1 MQSTNNSNKNHS
13 VNFENKNTLHVEQ
26 FISEIMLMV
35 NLWKTVKRD
44 KTFRHLVNF
53 SINTLL
59 AMIVY
64 WFLPSII
71 WGAWVFSIIAIYAMV
86 CIFVVNIAINEQLRQ
101 AYEKIDKLE
110 GLQYKKV

>member
-1 MQSTNNSNKNHS
+1 MQSNNINKIHR
-13 VNFENKNTLHVEQ
+13 VNFENKNTPHIER

-35 NLWKTVKRD
+35 NVWKVVKRE
-44 KTFRHLVNF
+44 KTLRHLVNF

-64 WFLPSII
+64 WFFPSII
-71 WGAWVFSIIAIYAMV
+71 WGTWVFSVVAAYAIV